1 MDKRHLLEEDHQRQA
16 LKEFNNLQS
25 MKELVDWE
33 LFRPLLEDVFG
44 PPRTRG
50 PGRRPWDSLLLLR
63 SLLLGVMNSLSD
75 EQLQYMLLDR
85 TSFKPFAGLHSK
97 DQVPD
102 QKTLWMYRNML
113 SPSGRSDELVAL
125 FKEPLAAHGSR
136 LQTGTLVDSSVVQ
149 VLRQRNSREEN
160 AVIKSGE
167 VPSDW
172 KEQPHKL
179 CPKDTEA
186 RWFKKKGV
194 THFGYKNHIAVD
206 RATKLITN
214 WEVSPAHG
222 HDSQVFEVLLD
233 AYPPKGHEVSADR
246 AYRSEERLSGLRK
259 KEFKPRITHKA
270 RRGQPLSSR
279 QIALN
284 HSYSKVRCR
293 VEHVFG
299 AMRNDRKV
307 RSMTCLG
314 LNRSR
319 VWIGLGNLCYTIKR
333 LSYLQR
339 AAVAL

>member
-1 MDKRHLLEEDHQRQA
+1 MDKRHLLEEEHQRQA

-33 LFRPLLEDVFG
+33 LFRPLLEEVFG
-44 PPRTRG
+44 PPRTSG
-50 PGRRPWDSLLLLR
+50 PGRRPWDSLLIFR

-102 QKTLWMYRNML
+102 QKTLWKYRNML
-113 SPSGRSDELVAL
+113 SQSGRLDELVAL
-125 FKEPLAAHGSR
+125 FKEQLAAHGDR

-149 VLRQRNSREEN
+149 VPRQRNSREEN

-172 KEQPHKL
+172 KEKLHKL
-179 CPKDTEA
+179 YPKDTEE
-186 RWFKKKGV
+186 RWFKKNGV
-194 THFGYKNHIAVD
+194 SHFGYKNHIAVD
-206 RATKLITN
+206 RATKVITN
-214 WEVSPAHG
+214 WEVSPAHV
-222 HDSQVFEVLLD
+222 HDSQAFEVLLD
-233 AYPPKGHEVSADR
+233 AHPPKGHEVYADSV
-246 AYRSEERLSGLRK
+246 YRSKERLSGLRK
-259 KEFKPRITHKA
+259 KGFKPRITYKA
-270 RRGQPLSSR
+270 KRGQPLRSH

-299 AMRNDRKV
+299 AMKNERKA

-314 LNRSR
+314 FNRSR
-319 VWIGLGNLCYTIKR
+319 VWIGLGNLCYNIKR
-333 LSYLQR
+333 LRYLER
-339 AAVAL
+339 SAVSL